1 MSLVTAN
8 VWEIGSKQFP
18 FCFRNIYEWIDHC
31 KKGNLE
37 WFDKNDT
44 YWRDRWEW
52 DIGINRDIWF
62 DVSLSTL
69 PFFVIRRNTSF
80 SKVMITISYIA
91 VISRKDYLKD
101 VKNFHLIYCCCII
114 YEILKYNRHFSVL
127 CFLFEIVMLFL
138 VDSPFCNE
146 VILVIWNWI
155 TFATFCALPNHAKKK
170 CMIVILWNKIKCL
183 VLLISYQVRCVV

>member
-1 MSLVTAN
+1 MQGLVKRSCLHKVHWEKRERNDQALKYCLMSLVTAN

-69 PFFVIRRNTSF
+69 PFFVIRRNSSF
-80 SKVMITISYIA
+80 SKVMITINYIA

-114 YEILKYNRHFSVL
+114 Y
-127 CFLFEIVMLFL
+127 
-138 VDSPFCNE
+138 
-146 VILVIWNWI
+146 
-155 TFATFCALPNHAKKK
+155 
-170 CMIVILWNKIKCL
+170 
-183 VLLISYQVRCVV
+183 